1 MCYRLKMD
9 SLVGLLDGPRA
20 RGAFVLRSV
29 MEPPWSLRIQDEA
42 PLTVVSIVAGH
53 AWVTPDGG
61 GPERLETGDVAVLR
75 GPNPYTFADHPETPR
90 DIIIHPGQVCTTLSG
105 EDLAER
111 MDLGVRT
118 WGNDLNGSMTML
130 TGTYEQHSAVGDRL
144 LRALPDLV
152 VIRAGT
158 ADLPVVELLNQEI
171 GKEEPG
177 QEAVL
182 DRLLDLLVIAV
193 LRAWFARPEA
203 DVPAWY
209 MAYSDPVVGPAIRLL
224 QNEPGRQWTVA
235 SLADAVGVSRATLA
249 RRFTELV
256 GVPPMTYLTDWRI
269 AVAADLLRHEGM
281 TIGAVAGRVG
291 YGSPFALSTAFKR
304 IQGVSPAQYRR
315 EAVG

>member
-1 MCYRLKMD
+1 MCYRLNMD

-29 MEPPWSLRIQDEA
+29 MEPPWSLRIQDGA

-61 GPERLETGDVAVLR
+61 ESEKLLPGDVAVMR
-75 GPNPYTFADHPETPR
+75 GPNPYTFADDPSTPR
-90 DIIIHPGQVCTTLSG
+90 DIIIHPEQVCTTLSG

-118 WGNDLNGSMTML
+118 WGNNLNGSMTML
-130 TGTYEQHSAVGDRL
+130 TGTYEQYSEVGDRL
-144 LRALPDLV
+144 LRSLPDLV

-177 QEAVL
+177 QESVL

-209 MAYSDPVVGPAIRLL
+209 LAYGDPVVGPAIRLM

-235 SLADAVGVSRATLA
+235 ALADAVGVSRATLA

-256 GVPPMTYLTDWRI
+256 GVPPMTYLTEWRI
-269 AVAADLLRHEGM
+269 AVAADLLKHERM
-281 TIGAVAGRVG
+281 TIGAVASRVG

-304 IQGVSPAQYRR
+304 IQGISPAQYRR
-315 EAVG
+315 AAG

>member
-1 MCYRLKMD
+1 MD

-42 PLTVVSIVAGH
+42 PLTVVSMVEGH

-61 GPERLETGDVAVLR
+61 EAEKL
-75 GPNPYTFADHPETPR
+75 
-90 DIIIHPGQVCTTLSG
+90 QVCTTRSG

-118 WGNDLNGSMTML
+118 WGNDLDGSMTML
-130 TGTYEQHSAVGDRL
+130 TGTYEQHSEVGDRL
-144 LRALPDLV
+144 LRSLPDLV

-177 QEAVL
+177 QESVL

-209 MAYSDPVVGPAIRLL
+209 LAYSDPVVGPAIRLM

-256 GVPPMTYLTDWRI
+256 GVPPMTYLTEWRI

-281 TIGAVAGRVG
+281 TIGAVASRVG

-304 IQGVSPAQYRR
+304 IQGMSPAQYRR
-315 EAVG
+315 AAVG

>member
-1 MCYRLKMD
+1 MD

-42 PLTVVSIVAGH
+42 PLTVAAIVDGE

-61 GPERLETGDVAVLR
+61 ESEKIVAGDVAVMR
-75 GPNPYTFADHPETPR
+75 GPNPYTFADNPETPR
-90 DIIIHPGQVCTTLSG
+90 NIIIHPGQVCTTLDG

-118 WGNDLNGSMTML
+118 WGNNLDGSTTLL
-130 TGTYEQHSAVGDRL
+130 TGTYEMHSAVGDRL
-144 LRALPDLV
+144 LRSLPDLV
-152 VIRAGT
+152 VLREGT
-158 ADLPVVELLNQEI
+158 ADLPVIDLLNQEI
-171 GKEEPG
+171 GREEPG

-193 LRAWFARPEA
+193 LRAWFSRPEA

-209 MAYSDPVVGPAIRLL
+209 LAYSDPLVGPAIRML
-224 QNEPGRQWTVA
+224 QNDPSRQWTVA

-249 RRFTELV
+249 RRFAELV
-256 GVPPMTYLTDWRI
+256 GVPPMTYLTEWRI
-269 AVAADLLRHEGM
+269 AVAADLLQQQNL
-281 TIGAVAGRVG
+281 TIEAVANRVG

-304 IQGVSPAQYRR
+304 LEGVSPTQYRQAS
-315 EAVG
+315 AVG

>member
-1 MCYRLKMD
+1 M
-9 SLVGLLDGPRA
+9 
-20 RGAFVLRSV
+20 LRSV

-42 PLTVVSIVAGH
+42 PLTVASVVAGH

-61 GPERLETGDVAVLR
+61 ESEKLVAGDVAVLR
-75 GPNPYTFADHPETPR
+75 GPNPYTFANDPGTPH

-111 MDLGVRT
+111 MDLGIRT
-118 WGNDLNGSMTML
+118 WGNDLDGSTTML
-130 TGTYEQHSAVGDRL
+130 TGTYELRSEVGDRL
-144 LRALPDLV
+144 LRSLPDLV
-152 VIRAGT
+152 VLREGT
-158 ADLPVVELLNQEI
+158 ADLPVIDLLNQEI

-182 DRLLDLLVIAV
+182 DRLLDLLVIAA

-209 MAYSDPVVGPAIRLL
+209 LAYGDPVVGPAIRML
-224 QNEPGRQWTVA
+224 QNEPSRQWTVA
-235 SLADAVGVSRATLA
+235 SLADSVGVSRATLA
-249 RRFTELV
+249 RRFTDLV
-256 GVPPMTYLTDWRI
+256 GVPPMTYLTEWRI
-269 AVAADLLRHEGM
+269 AVAADLLTHGNL
-281 TIGAVAGRVG
+281 TIGAVASRVG

-315 EAVG
+315 SAG